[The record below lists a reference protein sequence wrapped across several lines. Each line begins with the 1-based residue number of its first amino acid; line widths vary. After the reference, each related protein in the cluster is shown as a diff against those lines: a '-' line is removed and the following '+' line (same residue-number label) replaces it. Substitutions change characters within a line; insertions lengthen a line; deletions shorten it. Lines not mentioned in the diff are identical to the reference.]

1 MDKVLTA
8 LLRGL
13 ADRLCRR
20 LRPVSANKTSHQTPS
35 WKDLL
40 RIVAPGIGLG
50 GLHVRREDT
59 GH

>member
-1 MDKVLTA
+1 MAVLCSVEDGYPQA
-8 LLRGL
+8 
-13 ADRLCRR
+13 
-20 LRPVSANKTSHQTPS
+20 SSNKTSHHTPS